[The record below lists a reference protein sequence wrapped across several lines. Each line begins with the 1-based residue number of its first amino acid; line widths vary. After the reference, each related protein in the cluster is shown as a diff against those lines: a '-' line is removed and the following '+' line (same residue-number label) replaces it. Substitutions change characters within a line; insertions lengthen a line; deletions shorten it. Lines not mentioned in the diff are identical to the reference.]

1 MLGHDRVDRI
11 LIGVLEA
18 ASFEVGVGFLPAGPV
33 DGPVCPTGGAGLG
46 IPAEISPEEQLAGA
60 MLIQFMGEAES
71 TVAFSGATGYMPV
84 RKSADI
90 SELLEKTPQI
100 QTAIDQLEVARTQ
113 DYARVFLPG
122 ADQEMA
128 NSVGTILT
136 AEGDVEDALTD
147 LQATLEEIY
156 SSQVEPKLS

>member
-1 MLGHDRVDRI
+1 
-11 LIGVLEA
+11 
-18 ASFEVGVGFLPAGPV
+18 
-33 DGPVCPTGGAGLG
+33 
-46 IPAEISPEEQLAGA
+46 
-60 MLIQFMGEAES
+60 
-71 TVAFSGATGYMPV
+71 
-84 RKSADI
+84 
-90 SELLEKTPQI
+90 TPQI
-100 QTAIDQLEVARTQ
+100 QTAIDQLEVVRTQ